1 MKPPEG
7 ATHRPSAKPSSD
19 QCRAL
24 PALEEAQAGGTPCGS
39 QEGTSERTNGRDG
52 AGGAQ
57 LVTRERS
64 RKDQRLGWARAGAA
78 SSQRQ

>member
-39 QEGTSERTNGRDG
+39 QEGTSERTM
-52 AGGAQ
+52 AGTAQ
-57 LVTRERS
+57 VERS
-64 RKDQRLGWARAGAA
+64 WSPGKEAGRI
-78 SSQRQ
+78 SG